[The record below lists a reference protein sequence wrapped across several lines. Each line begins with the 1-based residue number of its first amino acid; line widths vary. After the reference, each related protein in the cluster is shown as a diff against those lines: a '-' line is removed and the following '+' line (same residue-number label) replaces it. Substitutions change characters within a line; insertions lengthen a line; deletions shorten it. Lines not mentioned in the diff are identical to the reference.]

1 MTDVAISARELGKAY
16 RITHTV
22 GQSPYRTL
30 REDMVALP
38 RHLRSM
44 ARTGKS
50 PGPWDAESFW
60 ALDGISFQVRKGELV
75 GIIGRNGAGK
85 STLLKLLS
93 RITQPTRG
101 EADIYGRVG
110 TLLEVG
116 TGFHPELTGR
126 ENIYLSGAVLGMR
139 RREIA
144 RRFGEIVEFAEV
156 ERFLDTPVK
165 RYSSGMYMRLAFSV
179 AAHLD
184 PDILIVDEVLAV
196 GDASFQRK
204 CLSKMEDVGQQGRT
218 VLFVSHSMPAITRLC
233 RRALLLH
240 EGHIL
245 DDGPAH
251 RVVSA
256 YLRSG
261 LGTTAA
267 RDWPEPRRAPGNEVV
282 RFLAVRAHNGQ
293 GEVSDSMDIR
303 RPISIE
309 LEYDVLA
316 PGHVLVPNINLTSED
331 GTCIFAAVDL
341 DPEWHRR
348 PRPAGRYVSTAH
360 LPGDFLAEGGVVVRA
375 LISTFDPM
383 VNHADVP
390 DAVAF
395 HVTDSL
401 DGDSARGDY
410 AGFMP
415 GVVRPR
421 LTWTNQL
428 IGEGH
433 GGQRIPETV
442 TS

>member
-1 MTDVAISARELGKAY
+1 MTDLAISARELGKAY
-16 RITHTV
+16 RIAHRLDR
-22 GQSPYRTL
+22 QPYRTL
-30 REDMVALP
+30 REDVLALP
-38 RHLRSM
+38 WHLW
-44 ARTGKS
+44 ARARKGAS
-50 PGPWDAESFW
+50 SGLLAAESFW
-60 ALDGISFQVRKGELV
+60 ALDRVSFQVRQGELV

-85 STLLKLLS
+85 STLLKILS
-93 RITQPTRG
+93 RITAPTRG

-139 RREIA
+139 RDDIT
-144 RRFGEIVEFAEV
+144 RRFAEIVEFAEV
-156 ERFLDTPVK
+156 ERFIDTPVK

-196 GDASFQRK
+196 GDTSFQKK
-204 CLSKMEDVGQQGRT
+204 CLNKMEDVGQRGRT

-245 DDGPAH
+245 EDGPAH

-267 RDWPEPRRAPGNEVV
+267 REWSNLQTSPGNDVA
-282 RFLAVRAHNGQ
+282 RFRAVRVLNGQ
-293 GEVSDSMDIR
+293 GEVSDSIDIR
-303 RPISIE
+303 RPVSIE
-309 LEYDVLA
+309 LEYDVLT
-316 PGHVLVPNINLTSED
+316 PDHILVPNINLTNED
-331 GTCIFAAVDL
+331 GACIFAAVDL
-341 DPEWHRR
+341 DPAWHRR
-348 PRPAGRYVSTAH
+348 PRPVGRYLSTAH
-360 LPGDFLAEGGVVVRA
+360 LPGDFLAEGSVVVRA

-383 VNHADVP
+383 VTHADVP

-401 DGDSARGDY
+401 NGDSARGDY

-421 LTWTNQL
+421 LTWTNRL
-428 IGEGH
+428 LDEARNGRRDRET
-433 GGQRIPETV
+433 IP
-442 TS
+442 S